1 MPNTQT
7 PIEITTPQ
15 PTSPPITTTDM
26 QLAVLN
32 ERVSTVIGNH
42 EKRISDLE
50 NRGKNWPTVMAAI
63 AGVCVLVVSIA
74 GRLPWQ

>member
-1 MPNTQT
+1 
-7 PIEITTPQ
+7 
-15 PTSPPITTTDM
+15 M